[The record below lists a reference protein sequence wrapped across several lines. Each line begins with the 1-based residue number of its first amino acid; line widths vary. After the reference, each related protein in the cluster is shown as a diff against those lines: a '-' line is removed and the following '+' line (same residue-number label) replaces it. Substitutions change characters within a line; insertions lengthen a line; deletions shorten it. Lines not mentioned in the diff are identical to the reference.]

1 MPRNSLEV
9 RCIGNTPFVFVHLNS
24 VTRAYGKSLP
34 LARQNNGIL
43 FPRNLLKSSRYTKIF
58 LQICA
63 KLSKL
68 SKHALFCPFIVLEDY
83 LLRALK
89 YRLRGFVIPA
99 VFLSLTYYFGWNAVH
114 GQNGLKAQVE
124 ERAQLQ
130 VQQQQTDEISQ
141 RLTLWKTKVAALS
154 SHSIEPDM
162 LNAEARTVLNL
173 ADPNDLVV
181 DLPTPASGK

>member
-1 MPRNSLEV
+1 M
-9 RCIGNTPFVFVHLNS
+9 
-24 VTRAYGKSLP
+24 
-34 LARQNNGIL
+34 
-43 FPRNLLKSSRYTKIF
+43 
-58 LQICA
+58 QICV
-63 KLSKL
+63 KLFKIQ
-68 SKHALFCPFIVLEDY
+68 ALAFFAPMTVLEDY

-114 GQNGLKAQVE
+114 GQSGLKAQVE

-130 VQQQQTDEISQ
+130 AQQQQTDAVNQ
-141 RLTLWKTKVAALS
+141 QLTLWQTKVAALS

-181 DLPTPASGK
+181 DLPTTTPNKQ